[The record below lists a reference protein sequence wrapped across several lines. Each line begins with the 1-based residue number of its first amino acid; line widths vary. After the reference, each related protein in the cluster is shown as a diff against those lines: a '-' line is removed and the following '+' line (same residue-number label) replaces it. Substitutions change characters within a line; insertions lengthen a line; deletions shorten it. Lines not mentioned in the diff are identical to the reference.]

1 MIKQQSNANAKHL
14 SYFHTFYKMSL
25 FTKPGVSSACCLII
39 RSKTHHCQR
48 KGSVISTVFLFIW
61 ILCFK
66 SLFGIWGI
74 CISTSWLYNTL
85 PWIHLVRN
93 TPWSS
98 FWEVFAS
105 WCKCSMITKAVNAF
119 LTYMCLETESL
130 DFKTS
135 ETEEGDSGQM
145 THNDVWTLLTTN
157 KSWSFSKNQFSII
170 FCLRCMGL
178 VLDVHLSS
186 LDFRICYNYGLWT
199 VISSD
204 QFYNI

>member
-25 FTKPGVSSACCLII
+25 FTKPGVSPACCLII

-74 CISTSWLYNTL
+74 CISTSWLYNPL
-85 PWIHLVRN
+85 PWTHLVRN

-135 ETEEGDSGQM
+135 ETEEGDPGQM
-145 THNDVWTLLTTN
+145 THHDVWILLTTN
-157 KSWSFSKNQFSII
+157 KSWSFSKNQFSL
-170 FCLRCMGL
+170 FCFRCTGL
-178 VLDVHLSS
+178 VFTVYISLNFGLLDL
-186 LDFRICYNYGLWT
+186 YNYGLWK
-199 VISSD
+199 VISCD